1 MTFDYKALGLGQP
14 SKDAHPECGV
24 MVAAV
29 VVIILVA
36 LALLFR

>member
-1 MTFDYKALGLGQP
+1 MTFDYQPSGLGKA
-14 SKDAHPECGV
+14 KDSHPECGV

-29 VVIILVA
+29 VTIIGVA